1 MLLQE
6 NWGGVWDGIPIN
18 QKVITPRWIIPLRF
32 IAKAACVPFGKK
44 TWHQVEK
51 RFFAYWMDWGGN
63 FAIIPYWKLATSTDV
78 ARNSVAVHTQSY
90 IERIEA
96 EMNR

>member
-1 MLLQE
+1 
-6 NWGGVWDGIPIN
+6 
-18 QKVITPRWIIPLRF
+18 
-32 IAKAACVPFGKK
+32 
-44 TWHQVEK
+44 
-51 RFFAYWMDWGGN
+51 MDWGGN